1 MAIDFGP
8 RAGRRIDMQ
17 GAELSGLQQHDRKSN
32 MDFGATWEKVLDAS
46 HNGIAVIDRHGLI
59 VAYNE
64 AARRIFN
71 DRNASI
77 VGRHFS
83 EVRPEAWPDLEEV
96 LRSGQAQIGRK
107 ITLPQATIIA
117 NRSPIYADGKI
128 VGVISVFQDISEYDN
143 MSSQLQSYQ
152 KLHRE
157 LEAIIET
164 SDDGLYITDGQADTL
179 RVNKSYE
186 RITGLSRD
194 DLIGRNMHE
203 LVDAKVF
210 DHSVTLEVLQKRSK
224 VSILQ
229 NIKGDKQVLVTGN
242 PIFDEQGRIAYV
254 VTSVRDVTQLNE
266 LQSQLE
272 NSRRVSSRFYQILL
286 EQEGWEHALD
296 KLIVKSEPMA
306 TAVRKAIRVART
318 DTSVILYG
326 ESGVGKSM
334 LARIIHQISARKDG
348 PFMKINCGTIPDS
361 LMESELFGYVT
372 GAFTG
377 AVQGGKA
384 GLIEAGHGGTVFFDE
399 IGDLG
404 LAMQVKLLEVIEEK
418 TFMRVGSTSPSHVNV
433 RIVAATNRDLKDL
446 VGAGRFRQDLYYRL
460 NVVPIRIPPL
470 RERLED
476 VPVLVLDVLSKI
488 NQSRRMNKRLGPDV
502 MAQLQ
507 TYDYPGNVRELI
519 NLIER
524 MIIMSEGD
532 TIGLE
537 NLPAEVRCASP
548 DFQRFRTQKMPLAQA
563 VQAFERYMIQ
573 ETMKRHKSPAQAAKE
588 LGIHYSTLW
597 RKLGKSQT
605 TC

>member
-1 MAIDFGP
+1 
-8 RAGRRIDMQ
+8 
-17 GAELSGLQQHDRKSN
+17 
-32 MDFGATWEKVLDAS
+32 V
-46 HNGIAVIDRHGLI
+46 
-59 VAYNE
+59 
-64 AARRIFN
+64 
-71 DRNASI
+71 
-77 VGRHFS
+77 
-83 EVRPEAWPDLEEV
+83 
-96 LRSGQAQIGRK
+96 
-107 ITLPQATIIA
+107 TIIA
-117 NRSPIYADGKI
+117 NRSPIYADGEI
-128 VGVISVFQDISEYDN
+128 AGVISIFQDISEYDN
-143 MSSQLQSYQ
+143 MSCQLQSYQ

-186 RITGLSRD
+186 RITGLSRG

-210 DHSVTLEVLQKRSK
+210 DHSVTLEVLEKRSK

-229 NIKGDKQVLVTGN
+229 NIKGDKQVLVTGS
-242 PIFDEQGRIAYV
+242 PIFDDHGEIAYV
-254 VTSVRDVTQLNE
+254 VTNVRDVTELNE
-266 LQSQLE
+266 LRAQLE
-272 NSRRVSSRFYQILL
+272 SSRRISSRFCQTLL
-286 EQEGWEHALD
+286 EQEGWDHALD
-296 KLIVKSEPMA
+296 KLIVKSELMA
-306 TAVRKAIRVART
+306 RAVRKAIRVAQT

-334 LARIIHQISARKDG
+334 LARIIHQISTRKDG

-361 LMESELFGYVT
+361 LMESELFGYAT

-377 AVQGGKA
+377 AIQGGKA
-384 GLIEAGHGGTVFFDE
+384 GLIEAGHDGTVFFDE

-418 TFMRVGSTSPSHVNV
+418 TFLRVGSTRPSHVNV

-446 VGAGRFRQDLYYRL
+446 VKAGRFREDLYYRL

-476 VPVLVLDVLSKI
+476 IPVLVLDVLSKI
-488 NQSRRMNKRLGPDV
+488 NQARSLNKRLGPDV

-507 TYDYPGNVRELI
+507 AYGYPGNVRELI

-524 MIIMSEGD
+524 IVIMSEGD
-532 TIGLE
+532 TIGLAS
-537 NLPAEVRCASP
+537 LPAEVRSAAP
-548 DFQRFRTQKMPLAQA
+548 DFGRFCAENMPLAEA

-573 ETMKRHKSPAQAAKE
+573 ETLKRHQSPVHAARE

-597 RKLGKSQT
+597 RKLGKSQAAG
-605 TC
+605 